1 MFILLVGLGN
11 PGPEYALNRHNVGYM
26 VVDDLAHTFQA
37 SSEKRQGKTLVRE
50 AKIGD
55 TRVLLVKTLSY
66 MNLSGPPVAELAS
79 FYKIPL
85 DNVIVIHDELDLEFG
100 RIRVKQG
107 GGSGGHN
114 GLKSLDSSLGQ
125 NYWRVRIGIGHPGD
139 KSRVAG
145 YVLQNFTK
153 TEQEEVGD
161 LLDDFSQEVTGLFL
175 KDKSAFA
182 SKMATRRAVRT
193 QKEK

>member
-1 MFILLVGLGN
+1 MFALLVGLGN

-26 VVDDLAHTFQA
+26 VVDDLAYTFNA
-37 SSEKRQGKTLVRE
+37 SPEKKQGRTLVRE

-55 TRVLLVKTLSY
+55 TRVLLVKALSY

-85 DNVIVIHDELDLEFG
+85 DDVIVFHDELDLEFG
-100 RIRVKQG
+100 RLRVKQG

-153 TEQEEVGD
+153 NEQEEVGD
-161 LLDDFSQEVTGLFL
+161 LLDDISQEITGLFL

-182 SKMATRRAVRT
+182 SKMATRRAART

>member
-1 MFILLVGLGN
+1 MFVLLVGLGN

-26 VVDDLAHTFQA
+26 VVDDLAYTFNA
-37 SSEKRQGKTLVRE
+37 SHEKKQGRTLVRE

-66 MNLSGPPVAELAS
+66 MNVSGPPVAELAS

-85 DNVIVIHDELDLEFG
+85 DDVIVFHDELDLEFG
-100 RIRVKQG
+100 RLRVKQG

-139 KSRVAG
+139 KNRVAG

-153 TEQEEVGD
+153 AEQEEVGD
-161 LLDDFSQEVTGLFL
+161 LLDDISQEITGLFL

-182 SKMATRRAVRT
+182 SKMATRRAART